1 MDNKDIGIKSLF
13 LGPKS
18 ENADWVREEISQ
30 IFSDWFTWRTSL
42 YGDDGAIISDEDKND
57 PRFWQVRERI
67 RNYLNMQSGLFRAEI
82 PTYPPPR
89 YIAHMDYSEI
99 SLPSLFGHVT
109 ALLYNCNRT
118 PHRGEGHIL
127 PAE

>member
-1 MDNKDIGIKSLF
+1 VDNKDIGIKSLF

-82 PTYPPPR
+82 PTYPPPPLHR
-89 YIAHMDYSEI
+89 SHGLFGN
-99 SLPSLFGHVT
+99 LPSLTLWSCHRA
-109 ALLYNCNRT
+109 ALQLQ
-118 PHRGEGHIL
+118 
-127 PAE
+127 